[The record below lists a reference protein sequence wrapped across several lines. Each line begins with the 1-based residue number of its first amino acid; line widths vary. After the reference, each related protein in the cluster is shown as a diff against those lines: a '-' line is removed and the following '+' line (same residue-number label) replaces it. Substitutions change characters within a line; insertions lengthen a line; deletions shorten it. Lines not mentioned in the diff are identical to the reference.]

1 MNESA
6 KFAILKR
13 LFDNTDISELQK
25 HLVIETDRGYELF
38 GEYVIALNEGKY
50 VITKNRTDLYKEF
63 FNLKNAIVWAT
74 LDYRNSISNANRVD
88 ELDMLIEGLT
98 ASINMHQEYYNK
110 SKDADRKLIYFTKL
124 QESRLKKRSLQHE
137 IGRYINETKRWQESQ
152 FKKAA
157 K

>member
-13 LFDNTDISELQK
+13 LFDATDITELQK
-25 HLVIETDRGYELF
+25 RLVIETDRGYELF
-38 GEYVIALNEGKY
+38 GEYVIALVENKY

-63 FNLKNAIVWAT
+63 YNLKNAIVWAT
-74 LDYRNSISNANRVD
+74 FDFRNSISNANRVD
-88 ELDMLIEGLT
+88 ELDMLIEGLSS
-98 ASINMHQEYYNK
+98 SINTHQQYYDT
-110 SKDADRKLIYFTKL
+110 SKDMDRKIIYFTKM
-124 QESRLKKRSLQHE
+124 QEARLKRKVLQNE
-137 IGRYINETKRWQESQ
+137 VTRFINETKRWQESQ

>member
-13 LFDNTDISELQK
+13 LFDNTDISDLQK
-25 HLVIETDRGYELF
+25 RLVIETERGYELF
-38 GEYVIALNEGKY
+38 GEYVIALRENKY
-50 VITKNRTDLYKEF
+50 IITKNNTDLYKEF
-63 FNLKNAIVWAT
+63 FNLKNAIVWT
-74 LDYRNSISNANRVD
+74 TFDHRNSISNANRVD
-88 ELDMLIEGLT
+88 ELDMLIEGLNS
-98 ASINMHQEYYNK
+98 SINLHQDYYNK

-124 QESRLKKRSLQHE
+124 QESRLKRKVLQHE
-137 IGRYINETKRWQESQ
+137 IGRYINETRRWQETQ